1 MLGLRKCLLK
11 YTILQTGDYI
21 SWISFLNYS
30 AQHNIEMKKH
40 SVNNNNINNNMNVS
54 IVSNWKQQHKLQNTK
69 NENKKHKKQKK
80 EQKKNARS
88 HVKLS
93 SSKTIMTTKINMKH
107 DMGTT
112 GPI

>member
-1 MLGLRKCLLK
+1 MTVL
-11 YTILQTGDYI
+11 
-21 SWISFLNYS
+21 
-30 AQHNIEMKKH
+30 
-40 SVNNNNINNNMNVS
+40 
-54 IVSNWKQQHKLQNTK
+54 IVFNWKQQHKLQNTK
-69 NENKKHKKQKK
+69 NENKKHKKPKK

>member
-1 MLGLRKCLLK
+1 MTVL
-11 YTILQTGDYI
+11 
-21 SWISFLNYS
+21 
-30 AQHNIEMKKH
+30 
-40 SVNNNNINNNMNVS
+40 
-54 IVSNWKQQHKLQNTK
+54 IVFNWKQQHKLQNTK
-69 NENKKHKKQKK
+69 NENKKHKKPRK

>member
-1 MLGLRKCLLK
+1 MTVL
-11 YTILQTGDYI
+11 
-21 SWISFLNYS
+21 
-30 AQHNIEMKKH
+30 
-40 SVNNNNINNNMNVS
+40 
-54 IVSNWKQQHKLQNTK
+54 IVFNWKQQHKLQNTK
-69 NENKKHKKQKK
+69 NENKKHKKRKQKTQK
-80 EQKKNARS
+80 TEKRTKKNARS

>member
-1 MLGLRKCLLK
+1 MTVL
-11 YTILQTGDYI
+11 
-21 SWISFLNYS
+21 
-30 AQHNIEMKKH
+30 
-40 SVNNNNINNNMNVS
+40 
-54 IVSNWKQQHKLQNTK
+54 IVFNWKQQHKLQNTK
-69 NENKKHKKQKK
+69 NENKKHKKPKK
-80 EQKKNARS
+80 EQKKKNARS

>member
-1 MLGLRKCLLK
+1 
-11 YTILQTGDYI
+11 
-21 SWISFLNYS
+21 
-30 AQHNIEMKKH
+30 
-40 SVNNNNINNNMNVS
+40 MNVL
-54 IVSNWKQQHKLQNTK
+54 IVFNWKQKHKLQNTK
-69 NENKKHKKQKK
+69 NENKKHKKPKK
-80 EQKKNARS
+80 EPKKNARS

>member
-1 MLGLRKCLLK
+1 
-11 YTILQTGDYI
+11 
-21 SWISFLNYS
+21 
-30 AQHNIEMKKH
+30 
-40 SVNNNNINNNMNVS
+40 MNVS

-69 NENKKHKKQKK
+69 NENKKNKKPKK

>member
-11 YTILQTGDYI
+11 FTILQTGDYI
-21 SWISFLNYS
+21 SLISFLNYS

-69 NENKKHKKQKK
+69 NENKKNKKPKK
-80 EQKKNARS
+80 EQKK
-88 HVKLS
+88 KC
-93 SSKTIMTTKINMKH
+93 
-107 DMGTT
+107 
-112 GPI
+112 